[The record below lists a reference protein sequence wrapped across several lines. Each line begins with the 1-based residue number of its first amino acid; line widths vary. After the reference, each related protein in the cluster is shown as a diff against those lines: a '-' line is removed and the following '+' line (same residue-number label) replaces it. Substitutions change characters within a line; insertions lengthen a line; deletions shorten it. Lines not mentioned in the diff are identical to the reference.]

1 MSLRI
6 PVRNR
11 MPAAVGSAAVVLACV
26 VGLLSLAPG
35 SPADRPD
42 ALPPPRSVDQAEA
55 ARAAVRDRPRDALA
69 WSQLGQAETEQ
80 ARTTLDAAQ
89 LDRAEKAFGRS
100 LALRPKDNY
109 DAVAGSGTLA
119 NARHEFTAARQL
131 GRRATAMAPDR
142 PAGYAVL
149 ADACIQLGEYPAA
162 TAAAQRL
169 LDLAPTVPAYTR
181 AAYDLETH
189 GRSAEAAIALR
200 RGLETASSPADVA
213 FIEHRLGDL
222 AWDSGNIRAA
232 QGHYRRALAAVPGD
246 HYARIGRARVH
257 AARGRTSEALAG
269 YADVV
274 RRAPVPQFVLEYAEL
289 LQSSGREDAARAQF
303 AVLAGELRLARASGG
318 PVDPHLAL
326 YQADHADPK
335 VAVEL
340 LRGEWNRRRS
350 VLVADAL
357 AWALHRA
364 GRDAEALTYAQRAA
378 ATGWRSALFAY
389 HRGAIKAAL
398 GRPGATADLRTALD
412 LNPHFSAL
420 HAPAAAHQLARQA
433 QAH

>member
-1 MSLRI
+1 MIRRI

-11 MPAAVGSAAVVLACV
+11 TLAAVGSAAVVLACV

-42 ALPPPRSVDQAEA
+42 ALPPPRSVDQVEA

-119 NARHEFTAARQL
+119 NAHHEFTAARQF
-131 GRRATAMAPDR
+131 GRRATEMAPGR

-149 ADACIQLGEYPAA
+149 ADAHIQLGEYPAA

-200 RGLETASSPADVA
+200 RGLETANSPSLQKSYTRSESPRTASCDVT
-213 FIEHRLGDL
+213 LGYGPGSTSDPIGHL
-222 AWDSGNIRAA
+222 RMNATGCRATS
-232 QGHYRRALAAVPGD
+232 VPGTGD
-246 HYARIGRARVH
+246 QL
-257 AARGRTSEALAG
+257 S
-269 YADVV
+269 
-274 RRAPVPQFVLEYAEL
+274 AEWA
-289 LQSSGREDAARAQF
+289 S
-303 AVLAGELRLARASGG
+303 ARAS
-318 PVDPHLAL
+318 
-326 YQADHADPK
+326 PK
-335 VAVEL
+335 SRPASSTQ
-340 LRGEWNRRRS
+340 RI
-350 VLVADAL
+350 
-357 AWALHRA
+357 RA
-364 GRDAEALTYAQRAA
+364 GEK
-378 ATGWRSALFAY
+378 S
-389 HRGAIKAAL
+389 
-398 GRPGATADLRTALD
+398 
-412 LNPHFSAL
+412 
-420 HAPAAAHQLARQA
+420 
-433 QAH
+433 